1 MKSKGRFVGQR
12 WWSIRGLSSVFLLCL
27 FFFLAGLFGST
38 LISHQDVQLLT
49 VRPRSRVLESV
60 EEFDVLPNG
69 DTGEHSL
76 TSIPFQVLSWFPR
89 ALYFPNFATIEQCQ
103 GIIKM
108 AKADLKPSS
117 LALRKGE
124 TAENTKGIRTSSGMF
139 ISASEDKTGI
149 LNLIEEK
156 IAKATMIPRTHGEA
170 FNVLRYETGQSY
182 HSHYDAFDPSQYGPQ
197 KSQRIHCND
206 FIFTWNHHGV
216 LSGSPQGVQTKNN
229 LFSFRLHPFCCI
241 YLMWKKVEKPCSLS
255 SPLVNLQSAQ
265 NMDANYDFR
274 KCIGLKVKPRRGD
287 GLLFYS
293 LFPNGTID
301 PTSIHGSCAVI
312 RGEKWVATKWIRDQ
326 EMDE

>member
-197 KSQRIHCND
+197 KSQRVAS
-206 FIFTWNHHGV
+206 FLLY
-216 LSGSPQGVQTKNN
+216 LSDVEEGGETM
-229 LFSFRLHPFCCI
+229 FPF
-241 YLMWKKVEKPCSLS
+241 E
-255 SPLVNLQSAQ
+255 SAQ

>member
-12 WWSIRGLSSVFLLCL
+12 WWSIRGLPSVFLLCL

-149 LNLIEEK
+149 LDLIEEK
-156 IAKATMIPRTHGEA
+156 IAKATMIPRTHGEV
-170 FNVLRYETGQSY
+170 N
-182 HSHYDAFDPSQYGPQ
+182 
-197 KSQRIHCND
+197 
-206 FIFTWNHHGV
+206 FI
-216 LSGSPQGVQTKNN
+216 
-229 LFSFRLHPFCCI
+229 
-241 YLMWKKVEKPCSLS
+241 
-255 SPLVNLQSAQ
+255 
-265 NMDANYDFR
+265 
-274 KCIGLKVKPRRGD
+274 
-287 GLLFYS
+287 
-293 LFPNGTID
+293 
-301 PTSIHGSCAVI
+301 
-312 RGEKWVATKWIRDQ
+312 
-326 EMDE
+326 